1 MAFKV
6 PEQFRVKTGHFKT
19 SEEDGNNGLFVLSIN
34 KCSFAVIA
42 SDGMGWEHVS
52 VSLLKSIASP
62 TWDEMC
68 IIKDLF
74 WDKNDCVVQFHPPES
89 EYVNN
94 HPSCLHLWRK
104 IGSEFET
111 PPKMLV

>member
-6 PEQFRVKTGHFKT
+6 PE
-19 SEEDGNNGLFVLSIN
+19 
-34 KCSFAVIA
+34 
-42 SDGMGWEHVS
+42 
-52 VSLLKSIASP
+52 
-62 TWDEMC
+62 
-68 IIKDLF
+68 
-74 WDKNDCVVQFHPPES
+74 QFHPPES

-111 PPKMLV
+111 PPKILV